1 MVRLTLASLLALSIP
16 LAAQAQGQAPSEHDF
31 SKMAKD
37 LIVKFD
43 SNKDGKVSMEEFTAP
58 GQEQF
63 KGIDKNG
70 DGSLTEDETKGAIEE
85 EVQARAKQMEQMQ
98 QQMKQM
104 QPPAEGAP
112 AEKAPS
118 APAK

>member
-1 MVRLTLASLLALSIP
+1 MLRLTLASLLALSIP
-16 LAAQAQGQAPSEHDF
+16 LSAHAQGEAQAPSDHDY
-31 SKMAKD
+31 SRMAKD

-43 SNKDGKVSMEEFTAP
+43 TNKDGKVSMEEFTAP

-85 EVQARAKQMEQMQ
+85 EVQARMKQMEEMQ
-98 QQMKQM
+98 KM
-104 QPPAEGAP
+104 QPPAEKAP
-112 AEKAPS
+112 AEEAPTK
-118 APAK
+118 PAK

>member
-1 MVRLTLASLLALSIP
+1 MLRLTLASLLALSIP
-16 LAAQAQGQAPSEHDF
+16 LSAQAQGPTQGQAPSDHDY
-31 SKMAKD
+31 SQMAKD

-43 SNKDGKVSMEEFTAP
+43 TNKDGKVSMEEFTAP

-85 EVQARAKQMEQMQ
+85 EVQARMKQMEEMQ
-98 QQMKQM
+98 KM
-104 QPPAEGAP
+104 QPPAEKAP
-112 AEKAPS
+112 AEEAPTE
-118 APAK
+118 PAK